1 MMGDVIERGWKRD
14 CGEPTLS
21 RERAR
26 VTDPVWIARKKKKT
40 VIQGFIGGQ
49 NRHRLALISRSARQ
63 PVFACDTTINIPG
76 YHSFRGRNAS

>member
-26 VTDPVWIARKKKKT
+26 VTDPVWIARKKKKDRDPR
-40 VIQGFIGGQ
+40 IY
-49 NRHRLALISRSARQ
+49 RRAESASAR
-63 PVFACDTTINIPG
+63 VNFAFSSATR
-76 YHSFRGRNAS
+76 FRVRYND